1 MVPGSFYANKI
12 MFPWPYLSR
21 VRCKCQQKSLLG
33 HFFLAKILTMYYSSL
48 MPIKIRDLEKRLLKA
63 GFVMSPGKGSH
74 RHFCHPSGV
83 KLTLSGQR
91 GDDVKP
97 YQLKEADAKI
107 KLAGS

>member
-1 MVPGSFYANKI
+1 MCY
-12 MFPWPYLSR
+12 
-21 VRCKCQQKSLLG
+21 
-33 HFFLAKILTMYYSSL
+33 FLL

-74 RHFCHPSGV
+74 RHFIHPCGV

-107 KLAGS
+107 KLAGQ